1 MPLYMYAVS
10 RNYHYFHNYMKK
22 RVFSNYN
29 TKKLFCVAFSF
40 TRVLKLNNPVSLL
53 GSLKTCLLCLLL
65 TIFIWKQFVLKK
77 IALPVHVQACYK
89 FHSNSNEMFEDALCT
104 LGNNWDKNKGIKI
117 LILILTWLKKKT
129 SECLIAILPRTN

>member
-10 RNYHYFHNYMKK
+10 RNYHYFHYYMKK

-40 TRVLKLNNPVSLL
+40 TCVLKLNNPVSLL

-65 TIFIWKQFVLKK
+65 TIFRWKQLVLKK
-77 IALPVHVQACYK
+77 RSCSSVLQIPP
-89 FHSNSNEMFEDALCT
+89 NSNEMFEDALCT

-117 LILILTWLKKKT
+117 LILILTWLKKKQRMFNRNPST
-129 SECLIAILPRTN
+129 D